1 MNEINRHDEPWQACP
16 AGTINR
22 MAGELRSRRK
32 TRTQR
37 RVAVASGVGVALV
50 AVAVGVGLSIF
61 LQGPTEYRF
70 GGIACSEVRALLPE
84 YLQGAMADRQL
95 AQSIDQHLAEC
106 PVCGPLVDQMQASNM
121 AQQLAELP
129 AANHHDRTD
138 RAHGPLG
145 HGARTILSL
154 ASSSAAFGQL

>member
-16 AGTINR
+16 TGTVSR

-32 TRTQR
+32 ARTQR

-50 AVAVGVGLSIF
+50 AVAVGLGLSIF
-61 LQGPTEYRF
+61 LRGPTEYRF

-84 YLQGAMADRQL
+84 YLQGALADRQL

-106 PVCGPLVDQMQASNM
+106 PHCGPLVDQMQASSM
-121 AQQLAELP
+121 AQQFADSP
-129 AANHHDRTD
+129 GANHHDRTD
-138 RAHGPLG
+138 RAHEPLG
-145 HGARTILSL
+145 HGVRTILSL
-154 ASSSAAFGQL
+154 ASSSAAVGQL